1 MKSQRKC
8 PSCSEYS
15 ISVAKLAF
23 LQRLKCSSCKSKIGF
38 NWIFSGS
45 FYCLSAVLFG
55 FLGIYLSVS
64 FSFSLIFN
72 LVVLVISFVVLSF
85 LVGLFAPLE
94 IKQKWWEP

>member
-23 LQRLKCSSCKSKIGF
+23 LQRLKCSSCMSKIGF
-38 NWIFSGS
+38 NWIFSGF
-45 FYCLSAVLFG
+45 FYCFSAVLFG
-55 FLGIYLSVS
+55 FLSIYLAVS
-64 FSFSLIFN
+64 FSLLFN
-72 LVVLVISFVVLSF
+72 LMVVGVLFISMSF
-85 LVGLFAPLE
+85 LVSLFAPLE

>member
-15 ISVAKLAF
+15 ISVATLAF
-23 LQRLKCSSCKSKIGF
+23 LQRLKCSSCKSKVGF
-38 NWIFSGS
+38 NWIFSGF

-55 FLGIYLSVS
+55 FLGLYLSVS
-64 FSFSLIFN
+64 FSLVFN
-72 LVVLVISFVVLSF
+72 LVVLVILFVVLFF
-85 LVGLFAPLE
+85 LAGLFAPLE